1 MLKHKKI
8 SISYW
13 LLSGPG
19 KKYYTQQWGWR
30 TWRGVERNGGD
41 DQGGGRGGGG
51 GEWTC
56 WQWGVEIAEEK
67 GDTLTSIVSLESPSI
82 IYFKP
87 TIFERKMTTW
97 MYCSV
102 HRF

>member
-1 MLKHKKI
+1 MI
-8 SISYW
+8 SHC

-19 KKYYTQQWGWR
+19 QKYYTQQWGWR

-41 DQGGGRGGGG
+41 DQGGGGGGGGG
-51 GEWTC
+51 GERTC
-56 WQWGVEIAEEK
+56 RQWGVEVAEEK
-67 GDTLTSIVSLESPSI
+67 GVVLPSIVSLESPSI

-102 HRF
+102 PRF